1 MFPYRNG
8 RGGGGG
14 GGGGG
19 GSIGTENGNSSRVS
33 GIGVG
38 SNQKGYGTRDM
49 DVDRRKG
56 WSRDPNGAWVRDGNV
71 GGGSTSN
78 LANANISNNLSNS
91 LRNRRLTHNNSSS
104 IPNLNSSSNGFSNLP
119 YVGSSQRGSSASP
132 RAPHSK
138 GFWVQEP
145 DDFHS
150 RWVPTVTPEP
160 DPSGTPLTWPPTGGG
175 SNSSGGMGAGQG
187 REGGFRG
194 TCVSQPSSPHK
205 ASITPPPLGSAS
217 TLPKVYKSH
226 ATWMSGDS
234 GERGSGGGGG
244 GGSENVMDF
253 QNRLKRFQ
261 PSSQDQLHQ
270 QQHMSSSSSTS
281 RSTSSSSQLKRS
293 QHTSHSHSS
302 TNLSEVKSSSTNLG
316 LSEHKS
322 SSSTIN
328 KSNLSEL
335 KSSMSEVKSNISEMT
350 SQSNSVNYNRSM
362 SLASNSA
369 LQQSTSAASLQ
380 GTGFNK
386 LKASGFNMG
395 SMDALNDVMQM
406 GSTEQLALPD
416 VEGPEFDLQNALAAQ
431 QDQLSSSPLAST
443 GALTNSNSN
452 TKELKFQQKKVT
464 SSQTTKVVTD
474 KDSYESA
481 SGQSSE
487 SRKLQ
492 SGDVSY
498 EESSKK
504 AATKAKLEVDGV
516 TAEKAAAI
524 SQEAR
529 QLRAGDVTHREGSQV
544 KGATMRVTGE
554 GFSAHRS
561 AVSEQQQR
569 QTKTPAGT
577 INQESSRQAAKS
589 GLTIK
594 TKGVCTK
601 QSSSMTASQTNVSV
615 TGFDDLDLL
624 NANSQP
630 IDIQNAIMRYSGV
643 MSSFVEQLKNLSMSE
658 TLKDAPTLLEN
669 IDEMLRKAWSVPVH
683 GHELGFSLCNVLRTN
698 GGMSIL
704 LDNCNSDDS
713 DLKFSSAKVL
723 EQCLT
728 TENRGYVV
736 ENGLKSIVNVAC
748 DCTKN
753 GSSVD
758 KSRVGTGILEHLFK
772 HSEGTCSD
780 IIKMGGLDAV
790 LSECRKSDVETLRH
804 CAGALA
810 NLSLYGGS
818 DNQQE
823 MIQRKVPMWLFPL
836 AFHVDENIKYYA
848 CLAIATLV
856 ANKELEAAVLQ
867 SGTLNLV
874 EPFVTNQLPDQ
885 FANSTVAHR
894 HGQSQSWLQRLLPV
908 LSSKREEARNLAAFH
923 FCMEAGIK
931 KRQGNLDIFREIGA
945 IEPLKEVASSPNAIA
960 SKYAV
965 QALRLIGEEVPHKLS
980 QQVPLWTP
988 EDVRE
993 WVKQIGFSQFC
1004 DAFIASRVDG
1014 DLLLQL
1020 TEENLREDI
1029 GIRNGI
1035 LRQRFLREL
1044 KKLKNLADYSSCDS
1058 TKMNDFLVEMDREF
1072 AEYTYRMIRAGV
1084 NRDMLRYLSE
1094 EQLINECGILNSIH
1108 RQKIRDFIAN
1118 DGGQLQDANSLDKNL
1133 DIFISYRR
1141 SNGSQLASL
1150 LKVHMQLKDFSVFI
1164 DVERLEAG
1172 KFDNNLLNSIR
1183 QAKNFL
1189 LVLTPN
1195 ALDRCLGDTECKDWV
1210 HREIV
1215 AALQSGCN
1223 IIPILDNFQ
1232 WPEPEELPEDMRA
1245 VCYFNG
1251 VRWIHD
1257 YQDACVDKIER
1268 FMRGECNVKGEGQL
1282 GRYVGGSLVGGMAT
1296 PGTPSTLPRGPPI
1309 YQRTTSTES
1318 GKGSSCSDKDFAKD

>member
-1 MFPYRNG
+1 MQKRRRTSDSVLTGVVPKLEQLRKPSAGPRVGHLSSISTTSAPVPWAVFNLDIFWVLLNSNGQCGGRNG
-8 RGGGGG
+8 RECLQQCICCNAHPSPHGCQ
-14 GGGGG
+14 
-19 GSIGTENGNSSRVS
+19 GTPPTCHGCHSRCQDGKAIACRAKDREISNVNGDASRADGERVGRS
-33 GIGVG
+33 GNTQAGRE
-38 SNQKGYGTRDM
+38 SPNEQHKCFNR
-49 DVDRRKG
+49 
-56 WSRDPNGAWVRDGNV
+56 SR
-71 GGGSTSN
+71 
-78 LANANISNNLSNS
+78 NISRGLQDRFAGKCKPCSPEHEDTSTARSSCASSCHQNLCKNS
-91 LRNRRLTHNNSSS
+91 
-104 IPNLNSSSNGFSNLP
+104 
-119 YVGSSQRGSSASP
+119 
-132 RAPHSK
+132 
-138 GFWVQEP
+138 
-145 DDFHS
+145 
-150 RWVPTVTPEP
+150 
-160 DPSGTPLTWPPTGGG
+160 
-175 SNSSGGMGAGQG
+175 
-187 REGGFRG
+187 
-194 TCVSQPSSPHK
+194 K
-205 ASITPPPLGSAS
+205 ADCSDA
-217 TLPKVYKSH
+217 V
-226 ATWMSGDS
+226 
-234 GERGSGGGGG
+234 
-244 GGSENVMDF
+244 
-253 QNRLKRFQ
+253 
-261 PSSQDQLHQ
+261 
-270 QQHMSSSSSTS
+270 
-281 RSTSSSSQLKRS
+281 
-293 QHTSHSHSS
+293 
-302 TNLSEVKSSSTNLG
+302 EVKDFRRSEDWDLGQRSSLCSTG
-316 LSEHKS
+316 DRFCG
-322 SSSTIN
+322 
-328 KSNLSEL
+328 
-335 KSSMSEVKSNISEMT
+335 SNISHACCDHNSCQRSSGNYACCEKVRNDCT
-350 SQSNSVNYNRSM
+350 DISSSYGQSEGCCENSCCPR
-362 SLASNSA
+362 
-369 LQQSTSAASLQ
+369 
-380 GTGFNK
+380 
-386 LKASGFNMG
+386 
-395 SMDALNDVMQM
+395 DALGYFRQPSHVCRNEDGDSQGDCRRVF
-406 GSTEQLALPD
+406 PD
-416 VEGPEFDLQNALAAQ
+416 
-431 QDQLSSSPLAST
+431 
-443 GALTNSNSN
+443 
-452 TKELKFQQKKVT
+452 ELK
-464 SSQTTKVVTD
+464 
-474 KDSYESA
+474 E
-481 SGQSSE
+481 
-487 SRKLQ
+487 RKLSRD
-492 SGDVSY
+492 SGVECDDGPSEPAREELVVSSTD
-498 EESSKK
+498 ESKHRYQGQGCNCLCSCSSRLPLMRCPYIDPEQVKVLK
-504 AATKAKLEVDGV
+504 E
-516 TAEKAAAI
+516 
-524 SQEAR
+524 EAR

-624 NANSQP
+624 NASSQP
-630 IDIQNAIMRYSGV
+630 VDIQNAIMRYSGV

-658 TLKDAPTLLEN
+658 TLKDAPSLLEN

-748 DCTKN
+748 YCTKN

-1094 EQLINECGILNSIH
+1094 EQLIHECGILNSIH

>member
-1 MFPYRNG
+1 MFPHWSGRT
-8 RGGGGG
+8 RGGGEGNGG
-14 GGGGG
+14 DISSSTGGL
-19 GSIGTENGNSSRVS
+19 NNK
-33 GIGVG
+33 
-38 SNQKGYGTRDM
+38 NWARDM
-49 DVDRRKG
+49 EERKKG
-56 WSRDPNGAWVRDGNV
+56 WSRDPSGGWVRENA

-78 LANANISNNLSNS
+78 LANANITNNLRQRRRSSNS
-91 LRNRRLTHNNSSS
+91 SVPSLV
-104 IPNLNSSSNGFSNLP
+104 SNGYSNS
-119 YVGSSQRGSSASP
+119 GCQRGSSASP

-145 DDFHS
+145 DDYHS
-150 RWVPTVTPEP
+150 RWVTTKTPDSEG
-160 DPSGTPLTWPPTGGG
+160 SGMPLTWPPTGVGG
-175 SNSSGGMGAGQG
+175 RDGSYRGA
-187 REGGFRG
+187 
-194 TCVSQPSSPHK
+194 CVSQPSSPHR
-205 ASITPPPLGSAS
+205 APETPPPLGCYT
-217 TLPKVYKSH
+217 TLPK
-226 ATWMSGDS
+226 MSGES
-234 GERGSGGGGG
+234 GEGGPGGGGG
-244 GGSENVMDF
+244 GGEVMDF
-253 QNRLKRFQ
+253 QNRIKRFQ
-261 PSSQDQLHQ
+261 KDQQFNQ
-270 QQHMSSSSSTS
+270 QQQLMSSRSSSS
-281 RSTSSSSQLKRS
+281 SSSSQLKRS

-302 TNLSEVKSSSTNLG
+302 SNLSEVKSSSN
-316 LSEHKS
+316 LSELKS
-322 SSSTIN
+322 SSSIS
-328 KSNLSEL
+328 KSNLNEL
-335 KSSMSEVKSNISEMT
+335 KSSMSEVKSNISEMA

-362 SLASNSA
+362 SLASNAAMQQGTSSAA
-369 LQQSTSAASLQ
+369 LQS
-380 GTGFNK
+380 GFNK
-386 LKASGFNMG
+386 RKASGFNMG
-395 SMDALNDVMQM
+395 SMDALNDALQM
-406 GSTEQLALPD
+406 GSTEQLALED
-416 VEGPEFDLQNALAAQ
+416 DFDLPNLNVQ
-431 QDQLSSSPLAST
+431 QDQLSSSPLTSGST
-443 GALTNSNSN
+443 NGSNP
-452 TKELKFQQKKVT
+452 KELKFEQKKVT
-464 SSQTTKVVTD
+464 SSSKTKVVTD
-474 KDSYESA
+474 KNSYESA

-492 SGDVSY
+492 AGDVSY
-498 EESSKK
+498 AEQSTK
-504 AATKAKLEVDGV
+504 AATKAKIEVDGI

-529 QLRAGDVTHREGSQV
+529 QLRAGEVAHREGSQV
-544 KGATMRVTGE
+544 KGATMRVAGE
-554 GFSAHRS
+554 GFSAHKS
-561 AVSEQQQR
+561 AISEQQQR
-569 QTKTPAGT
+569 HTKTPAGT

-589 GLTIK
+589 GLIIK

-601 QSSSMTASQTNVSV
+601 QSSSMTASQSNVHI
-615 TGFDDLDLL
+615 TGFEDLDNLS
-624 NANSQP
+624 ASSQP
-630 IDIQNAIMRYSGV
+630 VDIQNAIMRYSGV
-643 MSSFVEQLKNLSMSE
+643 MSSFVDQLKSLTVNE
-658 TLKDAPTLLEN
+658 CLKDAPSLLEN
-669 IDEMLRKAWSVPVH
+669 IDDMMRKAWSVPIY
-683 GHELGFSLCNVLRTN
+683 GHELGFSLCNVLRNN
-698 GGMSIL
+698 GGMDIL
-704 LDNCNSDDS
+704 LDNCRSDDS
-713 DLKFSSAKVL
+713 NVKFSSAKVL

-736 ENGLKSIVNVAC
+736 EKGLENVVNVAC

-753 GSSVD
+753 GTSVD

-780 IIKMGGLDAV
+780 IIQLGGLDAV

-818 DNQQE
+818 DNQQA

-836 AFHVDENIKYYA
+836 AFHSDDNIKYYA

-874 EPFVTNQLPDQ
+874 EPFVLNQIPDQ

-908 LSSKREEARNLAAFH
+908 LRSKREEARNLAAFH

-931 KRQGNLDIFREIGA
+931 KQQGNIELFREIGA
-945 IEPLKEVASSPNAIA
+945 VEPLKEVASSPNAIA

-988 EDVRE
+988 EDVKE
-993 WVKQIGFSQFC
+993 WVKQIGFSQHGEDFVS
-1004 DAFIASRVDG
+1004 SRVDG

-1029 GIRNGI
+1029 GIKNGI

-1044 KKLKNLADYSSCDS
+1044 RKLKLLADYSSCDS
-1058 TKMNDFLVEMDREF
+1058 TRLNEFMVEIDKEF
-1072 AEYTYRMIRAGV
+1072 AEYTYRMLRAGV
-1084 NRDMLRYLSE
+1084 TRDCLRYLSE
-1094 EQLINECGILNSIH
+1094 EQLITECGIYNSIH
-1108 RQKIRDFIAN
+1108 RQRIRDTILN
-1118 DGGQLQDANSLDKNL
+1118 DSGQLQDANSLDKTL
-1133 DIFISYRR
+1133 DVFISYRR

-1150 LKVHMQLKDFSVFI
+1150 LKVHMQLKEFSVFI

-1195 ALDRCLGDTECKDWV
+1195 ALDRCIGDTECKDWV

-1223 IIPILDNFQ
+1223 IIPIIDNFQ
-1232 WPEPEELPEDMRA
+1232 WPDPEELPEDMRA

-1257 YQDACVDKIER
+1257 YQDACVDKMER
-1268 FMRGECNVKGEGQL
+1268 FMRGECNVRGDGPL
-1282 GRYVGGSLVGGMAT
+1282 GRYVSRSVEGGMAT
-1296 PGTPSTLPRGPPI
+1296 PGTPSTLPRAPPL

-1318 GKGSSCSDKDFAKD
+1318 GKGSSCSDKDPKD

>member
-1 MFPYRNG
+1 MGNRDGVQGDLPTSIFIRSLRDHYSSPSRHDPGRSASMCECQRRYRNSSSASAPNLGGKSSANGVNNNHRQGLREKAAPNDKNAKHFGLSSNRYKNYKGSPKWKMDG
-8 RGGGGG
+8 RKKSTSTESVASSRSEKSDKEKESEQEPEQQMSGESGEGGL
-14 GGGGG
+14 GGG
-19 GSIGTENGNSSRVS
+19 GS
-33 GIGVG
+33 
-38 SNQKGYGTRDM
+38 
-49 DVDRRKG
+49 
-56 WSRDPNGAWVRDGNV
+56 
-71 GGGSTSN
+71 GG
-78 LANANISNNLSNS
+78 
-91 LRNRRLTHNNSSS
+91 
-104 IPNLNSSSNGFSNLP
+104 
-119 YVGSSQRGSSASP
+119 
-132 RAPHSK
+132 
-138 GFWVQEP
+138 E
-145 DDFHS
+145 
-150 RWVPTVTPEP
+150 
-160 DPSGTPLTWPPTGGG
+160 
-175 SNSSGGMGAGQG
+175 
-187 REGGFRG
+187 
-194 TCVSQPSSPHK
+194 
-205 ASITPPPLGSAS
+205 
-217 TLPKVYKSH
+217 
-226 ATWMSGDS
+226 
-234 GERGSGGGGG
+234 
-244 GGSENVMDF
+244 VMDF
-253 QNRLKRFQ
+253 QNRIKRFQ
-261 PSSQDQLHQ
+261 QQDQQFNQ
-270 QQHMSSSSSTS
+270 QQHMSSSS
-281 RSTSSSSQLKRS
+281 RSTSSSQLKRS

-302 TNLSEVKSSSTNLG
+302 SNLSEVKSSSN

-322 SSSTIN
+322 ASSIN

-362 SLASNSA
+362 SLASNSSM
-369 LQQSTSAASLQ
+369 QQSASSSSLQ
-380 GTGFNK
+380 SGFNK
-386 LKASGFNMG
+386 RKASGFNMG
-395 SMDALNDVMQM
+395 SMDALNDALQM

-416 VEGPEFDLQNALAAQ
+416 VEDDFDIQNLGVQ
-431 QDQLSSSPLAST
+431 QDQLSSSPLTSGST
-443 GALTNSNSN
+443 NGSNP
-452 TKELKFQQKKVT
+452 KELKFEQKKVT
-464 SSQTTKVVTD
+464 SSSKTKVVTD
-474 KDSYESA
+474 KNSYESA

-492 SGDVSY
+492 AGDVSY
-498 EESSKK
+498 AESSKK
-504 AATKAKLEVDGV
+504 AASKAKIEVDGI

-529 QLRAGDVTHREGSQV
+529 QLRAGDVDHREGSQV
-544 KGATMRVTGE
+544 KGATMKVAGE

-601 QSSSMTASQTNVSV
+601 QSSSMTSSQSNVNITV
-615 TGFDDLDLL
+615 FEDLDKLS
-624 NANSQP
+624 ASSQP
-630 IDIQNAIMRYSGV
+630 VDIQNAIMRYSGV
-643 MSSFVEQLKNLSMSE
+643 MSSFVEQLKSLTVSE
-658 TLKDAPTLLEN
+658 CLQDAPSLLEN
-669 IDEMLRKAWSVPVH
+669 IDDMMRKAWSVPIY
-683 GHELGFSLCNVLRTN
+683 GHELGFSLCNVLRNN
-698 GGMSIL
+698 GGMDIL
-704 LDNCNSDDS
+704 LDNCRSDDS

-736 ENGLKSIVNVAC
+736 EKGLENIVNVAC

-780 IIKMGGLDAV
+780 IIQLGGLDAV

-818 DNQQE
+818 DNQQA

-836 AFHVDENIKYYA
+836 AFHSDDNIKYYA

-874 EPFVTNQLPDQ
+874 EPFVLNQIPDQ

-908 LSSKREEARNLAAFH
+908 LRSKREEARNLAAFH

-931 KRQGNLDIFREIGA
+931 KQQGNIELFREIGA
-945 IEPLKEVASSPNAIA
+945 VEPLKEVASSPNAIA

-988 EDVRE
+988 EDVEE
-993 WVKQIGFSQFC
+993 WVKQIGFSQYC
-1004 DAFIASRVDG
+1004 EDFIKSRVDG

-1029 GIRNGI
+1029 GVKNGI

-1044 KKLKNLADYSSCDS
+1044 RKLKLLADYSSCDS
-1058 TKMNDFLVEMDREF
+1058 SKLNEFIVEIDKEF
-1072 AEYTYRMIRAGV
+1072 AEYTYRMLQAGV
-1084 NRDMLRYLSE
+1084 SRDCLRYLTE
-1094 EQLINECGILNSIH
+1094 EQLMKECGIYNSIH
-1108 RQKIRDFIAN
+1108 RQRIKDTILN
-1118 DGGQLQDANSLDKNL
+1118 DSGQLQDASSLDKTL
-1133 DIFISYRR
+1133 DVFISYRR

-1195 ALDRCLGDTECKDWV
+1195 ALDRCIGDTECKDWV

-1215 AALQSGCN
+1215 EALQSGCN
-1223 IIPILDNFQ
+1223 IIPITDNFQ
-1232 WPEPEELPEDMRA
+1232 WPDSEELPEDMQA
-1245 VCYFNG
+1245 VCCFNG

-1257 YQDACVDKIER
+1257 YQDACVDKMER
-1268 FMRGECNVKGEGQL
+1268 FMRGECNVRGDGPL
-1282 GRYVGGSLVGGMAT
+1282 GRYGSRSVEGGMAT
-1296 PGTPSTLPRGPPI
+1296 PGTPSTLPRAPI

-1318 GKGSSCSDKDFAKD
+1318 GKGSSCSDKDPKD

>member
-1 MFPYRNG
+1 MPKFDRLRKPSGAGGRCGRVSSISTVSSPLPWAVFNFDIFWVLVNSKGQCGGQTRKECGRQCGGNGHSSTYSCSPPKCHECSSKCNGCLSKCQGDGKTSLNQEVSNAKVASDSDLTSAEGASQTDEKGGDTFKCFIHRQPSNHQPHTCECVHPYTCESNCSNNASATSCG
-8 RGGGGG
+8 ASKLDCWGNNN
-14 GGGGG
+14 
-19 GSIGTENGNSSRVS
+19 SDANSSNNAGVKDFLSSSKSCCHGKSSLSCGTSCLHSPAAESVSHSLDPECHCYIDKAEKTTRSVS
-33 GIGVG
+33 GESPSHHQDCRPGD
-38 SNQKGYGTRDM
+38 SDT
-49 DVDRRKG
+49 
-56 WSRDPNGAWVRDGNV
+56 SRLYTNNIKHCCKQSSYSGN
-71 GGGSTSN
+71 T
-78 LANANISNNLSNS
+78 ICCCCC
-91 LRNRRLTHNNSSS
+91 SSS
-104 IPNLNSSSNGFSNLP
+104 
-119 YVGSSQRGSSASP
+119 
-132 RAPHSK
+132 
-138 GFWVQEP
+138 
-145 DDFHS
+145 
-150 RWVPTVTPEP
+150 
-160 DPSGTPLTWPPTGGG
+160 
-175 SNSSGGMGAGQG
+175 
-187 REGGFRG
+187 
-194 TCVSQPSSPHK
+194 PSSPNPSPPSCHAHNQHQHCCHTSYK
-205 ASITPPPLGSAS
+205 DTPLSES
-217 TLPKVYKSH
+217 KERKLSR
-226 ATWMSGDS
+226 DS
-234 GERGSGGGGG
+234 GVECDDVSSEPVQEESQPQGQSCSCMCSCGGG
-244 GGSENVMDF
+244 
-253 QNRLKRFQ
+253 RLPLIRC
-261 PSSQDQLHQ
+261 PCIDADQVEA
-270 QQHMSSSSSTS
+270 
-281 RSTSSSSQLKRS
+281 LK
-293 QHTSHSHSS
+293 
-302 TNLSEVKSSSTNLG
+302 E
-316 LSEHKS
+316 
-322 SSSTIN
+322 
-328 KSNLSEL
+328 
-335 KSSMSEVKSNISEMT
+335 
-350 SQSNSVNYNRSM
+350 
-362 SLASNSA
+362 
-369 LQQSTSAASLQ
+369 
-380 GTGFNK
+380 
-386 LKASGFNMG
+386 
-395 SMDALNDVMQM
+395 
-406 GSTEQLALPD
+406 
-416 VEGPEFDLQNALAAQ
+416 
-431 QDQLSSSPLAST
+431 
-443 GALTNSNSN
+443 
-452 TKELKFQQKKVT
+452 
-464 SSQTTKVVTD
+464 
-474 KDSYESA
+474 
-481 SGQSSE
+481 
-487 SRKLQ
+487 
-492 SGDVSY
+492 
-498 EESSKK
+498 
-504 AATKAKLEVDGV
+504 
-516 TAEKAAAI
+516 
-524 SQEAR
+524 EAR
-529 QLRAGDVTHREGSQV
+529 QLRTGDVTHREGSQV
-544 KGATMRVTGE
+544 KGATMRVAGE

-561 AVSEQQQR
+561 AISEQQQR

-601 QSSSMTASQTNVSV
+601 QSSSMTASQSNISI

-624 NANSQP
+624 NPSSQP
-630 IDIQNAIMRYSGV
+630 VDIQNIIMRYSGV
-643 MSSFVEQLKNLSMSE
+643 MSSFVEQLKNLSVSE
-658 TLKDAPTLLEN
+658 GLKGAPTLLEN

-704 LDNCNSDDS
+704 LENCSSEDF

-736 ENGLKSIVNVAC
+736 ENGLENIVNVAC

-753 GSSVD
+753 GTSVD

-772 HSEGTCSD
+772 HNEGTCSD
-780 IIKMGGLDAV
+780 IIKLGGLDAV
-790 LSECRKSDVETLRH
+790 LLECRKSDIETLRH

-823 MIQRKVPMWLFPL
+823 MIQRNVPMWLFPL
-836 AFHVDENIKYYA
+836 AFHPDENIKYYA
-848 CLAIATLV
+848 CLAIASLV

-874 EPFVTNQLPDQ
+874 EPFVSNQLPDQ

-894 HGQSQSWLQRLLPV
+894 HGQSQNWLQRLLPV

-931 KRQGNLDIFREIGA
+931 KQQGNLDIFREIGA

-965 QALRLIGEEVPHKLS
+965 RALRLMGEEVPHKLS

-993 WVKQIGFSQFC
+993 WVKQIGFSAFC
-1004 DAFIASRVDG
+1004 EAFVSSRVDG

-1020 TEENLREDI
+1020 TEENLRDDI
-1029 GIRNGI
+1029 CIKNGI

-1044 KKLKNLADYSSCDS
+1044 KKLKHLADYSSCDS
-1058 TKMNDFLVEMDREF
+1058 TRINDFLVEMDKEF
-1072 AEYTYRMIRAGV
+1072 AEYTYKMLQAGV
-1084 NRDMLRYLSE
+1084 QKEMLRYLTE
-1094 EQLINECGILNSIH
+1094 EQLITECGIMNSIH
-1108 RQKIRDFIAN
+1108 RQRLRDFVAS

-1150 LKVHMQLKDFSVFI
+1150 LKVHMQLKEFSVFI

-1172 KFDNNLLNSIR
+1172 KFDNNLLNSVR

-1195 ALDRCLGDTECKDWV
+1195 SLDRCVADTDCKDWV

-1268 FMRGECNVKGEGQL
+1268 FMRGECNVRGDGPL
-1282 GRYVGGSLVGGMAT
+1282 GRYVGGSIAGGMAT
-1296 PGTPSTLPRGPPI
+1296 PGTPSTLPRAPPL

-1318 GKGSSCSDKDFAKD
+1318 GKGSSCSDKDFTKD

>member
-1 MFPYRNG
+1 MSSSVGGVNNKTWG
-8 RGGGGG
+8 R
-14 GGGGG
+14 
-19 GSIGTENGNSSRVS
+19 EMED
-33 GIGVG
+33 
-38 SNQKGYGTRDM
+38 K
-49 DVDRRKG
+49 RKG
-56 WSRDPNGAWVRDGNV
+56 WSRDPNGGWVRENT

-78 LANANISNNLSNS
+78 LANANISNNL
-91 LRNRRLTHNNSSS
+91 RNRRRSNSSVPS
-104 IPNLNSSSNGFSNLP
+104 LTSNGNGYTNSVSP
-119 YVGSSQRGSSASP
+119 GGSQRGSSASP

-145 DDFHS
+145 EDYHS
-150 RWVPTVTPEP
+150 RWVTTKTPDSEG
-160 DPSGTPLTWPPTGGG
+160 SGTPLTWPPTGGG
-175 SNSSGGMGAGQG
+175 GSYGRDGSHHRGA
-187 REGGFRG
+187 
-194 TCVSQPSSPHK
+194 CVSQPSSPHR
-205 ASITPPPLGSAS
+205 APATPPPLGCST

-226 ATWMSGDS
+226 ATWVRNTEDPAAPPEHQPPSSAGGSPAYLKTPSPHAQMSGET
-234 GERGSGGGGG
+234 GEGGPGGGGG
-244 GGSENVMDF
+244 GEVLDF
-253 QNRLKRFQ
+253 QNRIKRFQ
-261 PSSQDQLHQ
+261 QDQQFNQQ
-270 QQHMSSSSSTS
+270 QQHMSSS
-281 RSTSSSSQLKRS
+281 RSTSSSQLKRS

-302 TNLSEVKSSSTNLG
+302 TNLSEVKSSSNT
-316 LSEHKS
+316 SEHKS
-322 SSSTIN
+322 SSIN

-350 SQSNSVNYNRSM
+350 SQSNYNRSM
-362 SLASNSA
+362 SLASNA
-369 LQQSTSAASLQ
+369 AMQQNASAASLQ
-380 GTGFNK
+380 AGFNK
-386 LKASGFNMG
+386 RKASGFNMG
-395 SMDALNDVMQM
+395 SMDALNDALQM
-406 GSTEQLALPD
+406 GSTEQLALPG
-416 VEGPEFDLQNALAAQ
+416 VEDDFDLQNLSVQ
-431 QDQLSSSPLAST
+431 PDQLSSSPLTSGST
-443 GALTNSNSN
+443 NGNNP
-452 TKELKFQQKKVT
+452 KELKFEQKKVT
-464 SSQTTKVVTD
+464 SSSKTKVVTD
-474 KDSYESA
+474 KNSYESA

-492 SGDVSY
+492 AGDVSY
-498 EESSKK
+498 AELSKK
-504 AATKAKLEVDGV
+504 AATKAKIEVDGI

-529 QLRAGDVTHREGSQV
+529 QLRAGEVDHREESQV
-544 KGATMRVTGE
+544 KGATMRVAGE

-577 INQESSRQAAKS
+577 INQESSRQAATS

-601 QSSSMTASQTNVSV
+601 QSSSMTASQSNVHI
-615 TGFDDLDLL
+615 TGFDDLDNLS
-624 NANSQP
+624 AASQP
-630 IDIQNAIMRYSGV
+630 VDIQNAIMRYSGV
-643 MSSFVEQLKNLSMSE
+643 MSSFVEQLKSLTVNE
-658 TLKDAPTLLEN
+658 CINDAPSLLEN
-669 IDEMLRKAWSVPVH
+669 IDDMMRKAWSVPIY
-683 GHELGFSLCNVLRTN
+683 GHELGFSLCNVLRNN
-698 GGMSIL
+698 GGMDLL
-704 LDNCNSDDS
+704 LDNCRSDDS
-713 DLKFSSAKVL
+713 DLKFTSAKVL

-736 ENGLKSIVNVAC
+736 EKGLENVVNVAC

-753 GSSVD
+753 GTSID

-780 IIKMGGLDAV
+780 IIQLGGLDAV

-818 DNQQE
+818 DNQQA

-836 AFHVDENIKYYA
+836 AFHSDDNIKYYA

-874 EPFVTNQLPDQ
+874 EPFVMNQIPDQ

-894 HGQSQSWLQRLLPV
+894 HGQSQNWLQRLLPV
-908 LSSKREEARNLAAFH
+908 LRSKREEARNLAAFH

-931 KRQGNLDIFREIGA
+931 KRQGNIELFRDIGA
-945 IEPLKEVASSPNAIA
+945 VEPLKEVASSPNAIA

-988 EDVRE
+988 EDVKE
-993 WVKQIGFSQFC
+993 WVKQIGFSQHGDDFVN
-1004 DAFIASRVDG
+1004 SRVDG
-1014 DLLLQL
+1014 DLLLQM

-1029 GIRNGI
+1029 GVKNGI

-1044 KKLKNLADYSSCDS
+1044 RKLKHLADFSSCDS
-1058 TKMNDFLVEMDREF
+1058 TRLNEFMVEIDKEF
-1072 AEYTYRMIRAGV
+1072 AEYTYRMLRAGV
-1084 NRDMLRYLSE
+1084 TRDCLRYLTE
-1094 EQLINECGILNSIH
+1094 EQLVTECGINNSIH
-1108 RQKIRDFIAN
+1108 RQRIRDIILRCEKLN
-1118 DGGQLQDANSLDKNL
+1118 CYESGQLQDANSLDKTL
-1133 DIFISYRR
+1133 DVFISYRR

-1150 LKVHMQLKDFSVFI
+1150 LKVHMQLKEFSVFI

-1195 ALDRCLGDTECKDWV
+1195 ALDRCIGDTECKDWV

-1215 AALQSGCN
+1215 AALQSGCK
-1223 IIPILDNFQ
+1223 IIPIIDNFQ
-1232 WPEPEELPEDMRA
+1232 WPDPEELPEDMRA

-1257 YQDACVDKIER
+1257 YQDACVDKMER
-1268 FMRGECNVKGEGQL
+1268 FMRGECNVRGDGPL
-1282 GRYVGGSLVGGMAT
+1282 SRYVSRSVEGGMAT
-1296 PGTPSTLPRGPPI
+1296 PGTPSTLPRAPPL

-1318 GKGSSCSDKDFAKD
+1318 GKGSSCSDKDPKD

>member
-1 MFPYRNG
+1 MSG
-8 RGGGGG
+8 EAGEGGTGGGGA
-14 GGGGG
+14 
-19 GSIGTENGNSSRVS
+19 E
-33 GIGVG
+33 
-38 SNQKGYGTRDM
+38 
-49 DVDRRKG
+49 
-56 WSRDPNGAWVRDGNV
+56 
-71 GGGSTSN
+71 
-78 LANANISNNLSNS
+78 
-91 LRNRRLTHNNSSS
+91 
-104 IPNLNSSSNGFSNLP
+104 
-119 YVGSSQRGSSASP
+119 
-132 RAPHSK
+132 
-138 GFWVQEP
+138 
-145 DDFHS
+145 
-150 RWVPTVTPEP
+150 
-160 DPSGTPLTWPPTGGG
+160 
-175 SNSSGGMGAGQG
+175 
-187 REGGFRG
+187 
-194 TCVSQPSSPHK
+194 
-205 ASITPPPLGSAS
+205 
-217 TLPKVYKSH
+217 
-226 ATWMSGDS
+226 
-234 GERGSGGGGG
+234 
-244 GGSENVMDF
+244 VMDF
-253 QNRLKRFQ
+253 HNRVKRFQ
-261 PSSQDQLHQ
+261 QKDQQFNQ
-270 QQHMSSSSSTS
+270 QQQVLSSSSSSSS
-281 RSTSSSSQLKRS
+281 RSTSSSQLKRS

-302 TNLSEVKSSSTNLG
+302 SNLSEVKSSSN
-316 LSEHKS
+316 LSELKAAAS
-322 SSSTIN
+322 AIN

-350 SQSNSVNYNRSM
+350 AQSNSVNYNRSM
-362 SLASNSA
+362 SLASNAS
-369 LQQSTSAASLQ
+369 LQQSSSAAALQ
-380 GTGFNK
+380 AGSGFNK

-395 SMDALNDVMQM
+395 SMDALDALQM

-416 VEGPEFDLQNALAAQ
+416 VENDFDLQNALSAQ
-431 QDQLSSSPLAST
+431 QDQLSSSPLTSGSAS
-443 GALTNSNSN
+443 SNGN
-452 TKELKFQQKKVT
+452 PKELKFEQKKVT
-464 SSQTTKVVTD
+464 SSSKRKVVTD
-474 KDSYESA
+474 KNSFESA
-481 SGQSSE
+481 SGQTSE
-487 SRKLQ
+487 SCKLQ
-492 SGDVSY
+492 AGDVSY

-524 SQEAR
+524 QQEAR

-544 KGATMRVTGE
+544 KGATMRVAGE
-554 GFSAHRS
+554 GFSAHKS

-577 INQESSRQAAKS
+577 INQESSRQAASS
-589 GLTIK
+589 GITIK

-601 QSSSMTASQTNVSV
+601 QTSSMTASQSNVSI
-615 TGFDDLDLL
+615 TGFEDLDLL
-624 NANSQP
+624 NDASQP
-630 IDIQNAIMRYSGV
+630 VDIQNAIMRYSGV
-643 MSSFVEQLKNLSMSE
+643 MSNFVEQLKTMTFSE
-658 TLKDAPTLLEN
+658 GFKDAPSLLDN
-669 IDEMLRKAWSVPVH
+669 IDEMIRKAWSVPTH
-683 GHELGFSLCNVLRTN
+683 GHELGFSLCNVLRNN
-698 GGMSIL
+698 GGIDVL
-704 LDNCNSDDS
+704 LKNCTSDDS

-736 ENGLKSIVNVAC
+736 ENGLEDVVNVAC

-753 GSSVD
+753 GTSVD

-772 HSEGTCSD
+772 HSEGTCSE
-780 IIKMGGLDAV
+780 IINLGGLDAV

-818 DNQQE
+818 DNQQQ
-823 MIQRKVPMWLFPL
+823 MIRRNVPMWLFPL
-836 AFHVDENIKYYA
+836 AFHTDDNIKYYA

-867 SGTLNLV
+867 SGTLDLV
-874 EPFVTNQLPDQ
+874 EPFVMNQMPDQ

-894 HGQSQSWLQRLLPV
+894 HGQSSNWLKRLVPV

-931 KRQGNLDIFREIGA
+931 KRQGNLELFREIGA

-965 QALRLIGEEVPHKLS
+965 KALKLIGEEVPHILS

-988 EDVRE
+988 EDVQN
-993 WVKQIGFSQFC
+993 WVKRIGFSEFA
-1004 DAFIASRVDG
+1004 DDFVASRVDG
-1014 DLLLQL
+1014 DLLLQM
-1020 TEENLREDI
+1020 TEQNLCEDI
-1029 GIRNGI
+1029 GMKNGI

-1044 KKLKNLADYSSCDS
+1044 KKLKLMADFSSCDS
-1058 TKMNDFLVEMDREF
+1058 TKLNEFMLQVDPDFAV
-1072 AEYTYRMIRAGV
+1072 YTYSMLNAGV
-1084 NRDMLRYLSE
+1084 TRDCLRYLTE
-1094 EQLINECGILNSIH
+1094 EQLISECRIYNSIH
-1108 RQKIRDFIAN
+1108 RQKVREKIREYYAV
-1118 DGGQLQDANSLDKNL
+1118 GQISNGDPVDKNL
-1133 DIFISYRR
+1133 DVFISYRR

-1150 LKVHMQLKDFSVFI
+1150 LKVHMQLKEFSVFI

-1195 ALDRCLGDTECKDWV
+1195 ALDRCIGDTECKDWV

-1232 WPEPEELPEDMRA
+1232 WPDPEELPEDMRA

-1268 FMRGECNVKGEGQL
+1268 FIRGECNMPGDGPL
-1282 GRYVGGSLVGGMAT
+1282 ARYVSGSALGGMAT
-1296 PGTPSTLPRGPPI
+1296 PGTPSTLPRAPPP